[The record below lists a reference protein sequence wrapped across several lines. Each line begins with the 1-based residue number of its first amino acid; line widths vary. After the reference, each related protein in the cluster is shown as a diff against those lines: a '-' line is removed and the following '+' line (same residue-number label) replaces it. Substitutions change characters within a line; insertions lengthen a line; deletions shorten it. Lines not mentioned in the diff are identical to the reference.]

1 MVMKWVEL
9 GLHLIWA
16 SRKRPK
22 GFCVENQNPRSYG
35 QKHVIKQSEQTL
47 SRCLHIHPPFL
58 HRPPLCSQPRPGQN
72 GECLS
77 NSQIFVLISIW
88 FRFVLFS
95 SVWIWIISIFIFC
108 LAFQAVRGGRAS
120 RSRQLRQRIRQA
132 RRHSR
137 CHWSESGMCEC
148 VCAWFHP
155 LGCFLRVISATSS
168 GSGTENLNFRNLG
181 RIQICS
187 S

>member
-47 SRCLHIHPPFL
+47 SRCLHVHPPFL

-77 NSQIFVLISIW
+77 NSQIFVLINIW

-95 SVWIWIISIFIFC
+95 SVWIWIISILC
-108 LAFQAVRGGRAS
+108 SL
-120 RSRQLRQRIRQA
+120 
-132 RRHSR
+132 
-137 CHWSESGMCEC
+137 
-148 VCAWFHP
+148 
-155 LGCFLRVISATSS
+155 SS
-168 GSGTENLNFRNLG
+168 GTWRSGESL
-181 RIQICS
+181 S
-187 S
+187 STTAKNTAGSSS